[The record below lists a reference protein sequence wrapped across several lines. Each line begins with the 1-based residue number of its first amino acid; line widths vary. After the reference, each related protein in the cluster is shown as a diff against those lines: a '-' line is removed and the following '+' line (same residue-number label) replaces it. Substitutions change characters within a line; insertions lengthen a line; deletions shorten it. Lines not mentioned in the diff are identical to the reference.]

1 MNTSH
6 WGQITEEVYSTHR
19 REDSTWQTWSPK
31 LNISALNDNREKHT
45 LWTMNDDEIL
55 WSQEEEAKQSGVQ
68 EHSWV
73 HRERSFRPTK
83 KDWRKDPKEQHL
95 LCNRD
100 DRSLDPS
107 IQETNKDTLWNPSC
121 PVGEETKGSL
131 GLDGFEPPWEKR
143 KSGFRE
149 MMPQRNRQK
158 VVEKCTQELFWPSTQ
173 NWYKIYLYRHMPIIS
188 HKHTNS
194 RVHFKKHRHSNS
206 NPVKLMITPIRS
218 WV

>member
-100 DRSLDPS
+100 DRSWIPAS
-107 IQETNKDTLWNPSC
+107 RKQTRTHFEIPVALW
-121 PVGEETKGSL
+121 G
-131 GLDGFEPPWEKR
+131 R
-143 KSGFRE
+143 
-149 MMPQRNRQK
+149 RQK
-158 VVEKCTQELFWPSTQ
+158 AHWGLMVLSLHEK
-173 NWYKIYLYRHMPIIS
+173 NA
-188 HKHTNS
+188 
-194 RVHFKKHRHSNS
+194 RVGSERWCLKGIDRK
-206 NPVKLMITPIRS
+206 
-218 WV
+218 